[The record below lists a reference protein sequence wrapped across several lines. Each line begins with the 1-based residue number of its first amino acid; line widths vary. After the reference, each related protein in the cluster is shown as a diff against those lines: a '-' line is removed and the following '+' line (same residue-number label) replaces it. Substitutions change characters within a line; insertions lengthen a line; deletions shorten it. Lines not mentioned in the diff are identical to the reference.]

1 MEKPKLKIDPSAALQ
16 KAQSFCSYRERCQQE
31 VRNKLYEWGLFPK
44 EVEQIISQLI
54 GDNFLNEERFAKA
67 FASGKFRIKGWGRN
81 KIRMMLK
88 QLGLND
94 YCIKKGLEQIDEDEY
109 IKFLEKLIEK
119 KARTVK
125 ESNEFKRKNKIA
137 AYAIGKG
144 FEGDLV
150 WEYLKRIQNL

>member
-1 MEKPKLKIDPSAALQ
+1 MEKPKLKIDPATALQ

-54 GDNFLNEERFAKA
+54 SDNFLNEERFAKA
-67 FASGKFRIKGWGRN
+67 FASGKYRIKGWGRI

-94 YCIKKGLEQIDEDEY
+94 YCIKKGFAEIDEDEY
-109 IKFLEKLIEK
+109 EEILKKIIDK
-119 KARTVK
+119 KAKSVK
-125 ESNEFKRKNKIA
+125 EKNDFKRKNKIA

-144 FEGDLV
+144 FESELV
-150 WEYLKRIQNL
+150 WGVVKEY

>member
-1 MEKPKLKIDPSAALQ
+1 MEKPKLRIDPATALK

-31 VRNKLYEWGLFPK
+31 VRNKLYEWGSYPK

-54 GDNFLNEERFAKA
+54 SENFLNEERFAKA

-81 KIRMMLK
+81 KIRVMLR

-94 YCIKKGLEQIDEDEY
+94 YCIRKGLDEIDEGEY
-109 IKFLEKLIEK
+109 RKYLERLIEK

-125 ESNEFKRKNKIA
+125 EANEFKRKNKIA
-137 AYAIGKG
+137 AFVAGKG
-144 FEGDLV
+144 FEGELV
-150 WEYLKRIQNL
+150 WEILND